1 MKFSEYYV
9 FPSEII
15 HADAAVHEWWSIMNL
30 FSNCQKEKTEV
41 IPEAVLSEVSKLI
54 ESVMSEGQE
63 EQKNSFLENKGLHKI
78 QNGFTINKQPERS

>member
-1 MKFSEYYV
+1 
-9 FPSEII
+9 
-15 HADAAVHEWWSIMNL
+15 MNL

-63 EQKNSFLENKGLHKI
+63 EQKNTVFLRIKSFIKYKMDSLLTNNQKDL
-78 QNGFTINKQPERS
+78 NN